1 MSSDNVSSKE
11 IYTEEGASS
20 LSPSKKTRT
29 PKSVSK
35 HMTPHKRTPS
45 KKTRTPTSISKHRTP
60 SKKTRRPTTTSTYF
74 EKNYYNRQIKTARA
88 NNVAEFVEFFKE
100 NFGEEAFT
108 RFIWQLSTPVSS
120 TRGYPFSDSPP
131 SFLIDIMKE
140 FFDLLKNTPELPQ
153 IAGPFRDI
161 IEKFGPKTSYD
172 PFSPEDYTKECNEI
186 VDKFISVKK
195 LDTNGQ
201 LAKSIKLFFSN
212 VVSILINFIDKKSL
226 QYNPEA
232 RIAVQ
237 SRMKDICL
245 ILQQLIQL
253 LNQNKKYH
261 KIIQGFTIEDLI
273 IYGKAEREKD
283 INKLKE
289 IDAAYYRDEYQIS
302 QGLFELAEE
311 RQEER
316 DERRRQRA
324 GGRKL
329 KMHSRNYYKKHTCKR
344 RAYKKK

>member
-1 MSSDNVSSKE
+1 MSSSSHDDFADKPH
-11 IYTEEGASS
+11 TPSMLRKMTSS
-20 LSPSKKTRT
+20 PRK
-29 PKSVSK
+29 
-35 HMTPHKRTPS
+35 MTFSPS
-45 KKTRTPTSISKHRTP
+45 KKTRTPTSKHRTP
-60 SKKTRRPTTTSTYF
+60 TKKTRRPTSTYF
-74 EKNYYNRQIKTARA
+74 EKDYYNRNIRNARA
-88 NNVAEFVEFFKE
+88 NIVAEFVEFFKE
-100 NFGEEAFT
+100 NFGEESFT
-108 RFIWQLSTPVSS
+108 KFIWLLSTPISS

-172 PFSPEDYTKECNEI
+172 PFSPEDYNKECNEI

-195 LDTNGQ
+195 LDTNGE
-201 LAKSIKLFFSN
+201 LAKSIRLFFTN

-226 QYNPEA
+226 QYDPEA

-253 LNQNKKYH
+253 INQNKKYH
-261 KIIQGFTIEDLI
+261 RIIQGFNVKDFIN
-273 IYGKAEREKD
+273 YGKDEREKD
-283 INKLKE
+283 IKKLKE
-289 IDAAYYRDEYQIS
+289 KDAAYYRDEYQIS
-302 QGLFELAEE
+302 QGLLELAEE

-316 DERRRQRA
+316 DERRRQREYA
-324 GGRKL
+324 GQEGGRRI
-329 KMHSRNYYKKHTCKR
+329 KMHSRNYYNKRTCKR
-344 RAYKKK
+344 CAYKKNRGKY

>member
-1 MSSDNVSSKE
+1 MSSSSHDDFADKPH
-11 IYTEEGASS
+11 T
-20 LSPSKKTRT
+20 PSMLRK
-29 PKSVSK
+29 
-35 HMTPHKRTPS
+35 MTFSPS
-45 KKTRTPTSISKHRTP
+45 KKTRTPTSKHMTP
-60 SKKTRRPTTTSTYF
+60 SKKTRRLTTSTNF
-74 EKNYYNRQIKTARA
+74 EHKYYNQQIKTARA

-108 RFIWQLSTPVSS
+108 KFIWLLSTPVSS
-120 TRGYPFSDSPP
+120 IQGYHFSDSPP

-161 IEKFGPKTSYD
+161 IDKFGPKTSYD
-172 PFSPEDYTKECNEI
+172 PFSPEDYIKECNEI

-195 LDTNGQ
+195 LDSNGQ
-201 LAKSIKLFFSN
+201 LATSIRLFFSN

-245 ILQQLIQL
+245 ISQELIL

-283 INKLKE
+283 IKKLKE

-302 QGLFELAEE
+302 QGLLELAEE

-324 GGRKL
+324 YAGKEGGRRL
-329 KMHSRNYYKKHTCKR
+329 KMRSIKRR
-344 RAYKKK
+344 RAYKKRSYKK

>member
-1 MSSDNVSSKE
+1 MSSSSHDDFADKPH
-11 IYTEEGASS
+11 TPSMLRKMTSS
-20 LSPSKKTRT
+20 PRK
-29 PKSVSK
+29 
-35 HMTPHKRTPS
+35 MTFSPS
-45 KKTRTPTSISKHRTP
+45 KKTRTPTSKHRTP
-60 SKKTRRPTTTSTYF
+60 TKKTRRPTSTYF
-74 EKNYYNRQIKTARA
+74 EKDYYNRNIRNARA
-88 NNVAEFVEFFKE
+88 NIVAEFVEFFKE
-100 NFGEEAFT
+100 NFGEESFT
-108 RFIWQLSTPVSS
+108 KFIWLLSTPVSS
-120 TRGYPFSDSPP
+120 TRGYHFSDSPP

-172 PFSPEDYTKECNEI
+172 PFSPEDYNKECNEI

-195 LDTNGQ
+195 LDTNGE
-201 LAKSIKLFFSN
+201 LAKSIRLFFTN

-226 QYNPEA
+226 QYDPEA

-253 LNQNKKYH
+253 INQNKKYH
-261 KIIQGFTIEDLI
+261 RIIQGFNVKDFIN
-273 IYGKAEREKD
+273 YGKDEREKD
-283 INKLKE
+283 IKKLKE
-289 IDAAYYRDEYQIS
+289 KDAAYYRDEYQIS
-302 QGLFELAEE
+302 QGLLELAEE

-324 GGRKL
+324 YAGQEGGRRL
-329 KMHSRNYYKKHTCKR
+329 KMRSIKR
-344 RAYKKK
+344 RAYKKRSYKK

>member
-1 MSSDNVSSKE
+1 MSSSSHDDFADKPH
-11 IYTEEGASS
+11 TPSMLRKMTSS
-20 LSPSKKTRT
+20 PRKMTFSPSKN
-29 PKSVSK
+29 
-35 HMTPHKRTPS
+35 
-45 KKTRTPTSISKHRTP
+45 TRTPTSKHRTP
-60 SKKTRRPTTTSTYF
+60 TKKTRRPTSTYF
-74 EKNYYNRQIKTARA
+74 EKDYYNRNIINARA
-88 NNVAEFVEFFKE
+88 NIVAEFVEFFKE
-100 NFGEEAFT
+100 NFGEESFT
-108 RFIWQLSTPVSS
+108 KFIWLLSTPISS

-172 PFSPEDYTKECNEI
+172 PFSPEDYNKECNEI

-195 LDTNGQ
+195 LDTNGE

-245 ILQQLIQL
+245 ISQELIHV
-253 LNQNKKYH
+253 LNQNKQNH

-273 IYGKAEREKD
+273 IYGKAEREKN
-283 INKLKE
+283 IKKLKE

-302 QGLFELAEE
+302 QGLLELAEE

-324 GGRKL
+324 YVGKEGGRRL
-329 KMHSRNYYKKHTCKR
+329 KMRSIKRR
-344 RAYKKK
+344 RAYKKRSYKK

>member
-1 MSSDNVSSKE
+1 MSSDNGSSKE
-11 IYTEEGASS
+11 KYIEEGASS
-20 LSPSKKTRT
+20 LS
-29 PKSVSK
+29 
-35 HMTPHKRTPS
+35 PS

-60 SKKTRRPTTTSTYF
+60 SKKTPTSKHRTPSKKTRRPTRRPTNF
-74 EKNYYNRQIKTARA
+74 EENYYNRQIKTARA
-88 NNVAEFVEFFKE
+88 NNLAEFVEFFKE
-100 NFGEEAFT
+100 NFGEGAFT
-108 RFIWQLSTPVSS
+108 RFIWQLSTPISS

-201 LAKSIKLFFSN
+201 LAKSIRLFFSN
-212 VVSILINFIDKKSL
+212 VVSILIDFINKKSL

-237 SRMKDICL
+237 SRMKDISF
-245 ILQQLIQL
+245 ILQDLIQL
-253 LNQNKKYH
+253 INQNKKYH

-283 INKLKE
+283 IKKLKE

-302 QGLFELAEE
+302 QGLLELAEE

-316 DERRRQRA
+316 DERRRQRPA
-324 GGRKL
+324 RQEGGRRL
-329 KMHSRNYYKKHTCKR
+329 KMHSRNYYKKRTCKM

>member
-1 MSSDNVSSKE
+1 MSSSSHDDFADKLH
-11 IYTEEGASS
+11 TPSMLQKMTSS
-20 LSPSKKTRT
+20 PRKMTFSPSKKTG
-29 PKSVSK
+29 
-35 HMTPHKRTPS
+35 
-45 KKTRTPTSISKHRTP
+45 TPTSKHRTLHRTP
-60 SKKTRRPTTTSTYF
+60 SKKTRRPTSTYF
-74 EKNYYNRQIKTARA
+74 EKDYYNRNIRNARA
-88 NNVAEFVEFFKE
+88 NIVAEFVEFFKE

-108 RFIWQLSTPVSS
+108 KFIWLLSTPVSS
-120 TRGYPFSDSPP
+120 TRGYSFSDSPP

-161 IEKFGPKTSYD
+161 IEQFGPKTAYD
-172 PFSPEDYTKECNEI
+172 PFSPEDYIKECNEI

-201 LAKSIKLFFSN
+201 LAKSIRLFFSN

-253 LNQNKKYH
+253 INQNKKYH
-261 KIIQGFTIEDLI
+261 RIIQGFNVKDFIN
-273 IYGKAEREKD
+273 YGKDEREKD
-283 INKLKE
+283 IKKLKE
-289 IDAAYYRDEYQIS
+289 KDAAYYRDEYQIS
-302 QGLFELAEE
+302 QGLLELAEE

-324 GGRKL
+324 YAGQEGGRRL
-329 KMHSRNYYKKHTCKR
+329 KMRSIKR
-344 RAYKKK
+344 RAYKKRSYKK

>member
-1 MSSDNVSSKE
+1 MSSHNILS
-11 IYTEEGASS
+11 EEKYMEQGAA

-29 PKSVSK
+29 LTPTSK
-35 HMTPHKRTPS
+35 HRTPS
-45 KKTRTPTSISKHRTP
+45 KKTRTPTSKHRTP
-60 SKKTRRPTTTSTYF
+60 SKKTRRPTRTRTTYF
-74 EKNYYNRQIKTARA
+74 EEDYYNRQIKTARA

-108 RFIWQLSTPVSS
+108 RFIWQSSTPVSS

-131 SFLIDIMKE
+131 SFIIDIMKE

-161 IEKFGPKTSYD
+161 IEKYGPKTSYD
-172 PFSPEDYTKECNEI
+172 PFSPEDYNKECNEI

-201 LAKSIKLFFSN
+201 LATSIKLFFSN

-245 ILQQLIQL
+245 ILQQLIQV
-253 LNQNKKYH
+253 LNKNKKYH

-273 IYGKAEREKD
+273 KYGKAEREKD
-283 INKLKE
+283 IKKLKE
-289 IDAAYYRDEYQIS
+289 KDAAYYRDEYQIS
-302 QGLFELAEE
+302 QGLLELAEE

-316 DERRRQRA
+316 DERRRQREYA
-324 GGRKL
+324 GQEGGRRL